1 MDTPPI
7 QYITLDFTAF
17 KTLYYAPLLVLLYT
31 RLYYRTLNC
40 NYFILGCTL
49 ELYTLITLY

>member
-31 RLYYRTLNC
+31 RLYSRTLNC

-49 ELYTLITLY
+49 ELYTVITIY